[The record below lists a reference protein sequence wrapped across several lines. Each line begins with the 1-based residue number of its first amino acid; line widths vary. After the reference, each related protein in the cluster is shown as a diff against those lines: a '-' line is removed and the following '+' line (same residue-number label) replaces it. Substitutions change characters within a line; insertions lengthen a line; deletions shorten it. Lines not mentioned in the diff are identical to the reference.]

1 MNTELLER
9 CEWVVV
15 DETGS
20 TNNEVKRRIGDCRKS
35 CLVVQALN
43 QTAGRGQA
51 DHRWESER
59 GCNLLYSL
67 GVRPGFLSPKRQF
80 LLLQAASLSVC
91 RVLNRLHSGF
101 EIKWPNDIYYR
112 HDKVSGTLIENA
124 LRGTEFQYCVIGT
137 GINVNQTH
145 FSTYPPN
152 PVSLCQI
159 VGHPVSL
166 RPLLE
171 AIVAEFLSLYTDLE
185 LGHEERVVIPYC
197 EGLYRRE
204 GYHLYRDAEGLF
216 RARITGID
224 PGGCL
229 RLTDEAGRERTYA
242 FKEVK
247 YVFDH
252 CEMP

>member
-20 TNNEVKRRIGDCRKS
+20 TNDEVKRRIGDCRKS

-59 GCNLLYSL
+59 GCNLIYSL
-67 GVRPGFLSPKRQF
+67 GIRPGFLSPKRQF

-137 GINVNQTH
+137 GINVNQQV
-145 FSTYPPN
+145 FVGDAPN
-152 PVSLCQI
+152 PVSLSQI
-159 VGHPVSL
+159 VGHEVD
-166 RPLLE
+166 RNTLLE
-171 AIVAEFLSLYTDLE
+171 TILHRFQGYLQTVNRGDYDKIDALYFA
-185 LGHEERVVIPYC
+185 R
-197 EGLYRRE
+197 LYRKTGQHAYQDAGGRFLAEVHAVEPDGHFVLRRE
-204 GYHLYRDAEGLF
+204 DGMLSR
-216 RARITGID
+216 
-224 PGGCL
+224 
-229 RLTDEAGRERTYA
+229 YA

-247 YVFDH
+247 FVI
-252 CEMP
+252 